1 VAVGY
6 RGTVHFTSSDT
17 KAGLPA
23 NYTFTAADNGVQTFS
38 ATLKTAGSQ
47 SITAADTHAG
57 SIKGSSSVTVTP
69 AAAATFKVTGYP
81 ATTTAGTSH
90 NFTVAALDAY
100 GNVATGYRGTVHF
113 TSSDAK
119 AGLPANYAF
128 TAADKGVHAFS
139 AILKTAGSQSITAAD
154 THTGSIKG
162 SITVTVT
169 PAAAATL
176 KLTGYPLSTTA
187 GTPHNFTVTA
197 FDAYGNVATGYRG
210 TVSFSSSDLKAVLPA
225 KYTFTSADKGT
236 HTFTATLNTLD
247 TQWLKVI
254 DTANGVLVGLESQEY
269 PSAPAGEHH

>member
-1 VAVGY
+1 MAPAAVGFRVSGYPSPTTAGTAHTFTITALDAKGNVAIGY

-23 NYTFTAADNGVQTFS
+23 NYTFTAADNGVHT
-38 ATLKTAGSQ
+38 
-47 SITAADTHAG
+47 
-57 SIKGSSSVTVTP
+57 
-69 AAAATFKVTGYP
+69 
-81 ATTTAGTSH
+81 
-90 NFTVAALDAY
+90 
-100 GNVATGYRGTVHF
+100 
-113 TSSDAK
+113 
-119 AGLPANYAF
+119 
-128 TAADKGVHAFS
+128 FS
-139 AILKTAGSQSITAAD
+139 AILKTAGSRSITADD

-187 GTPHNFTVTA
+187 GTPHSCTVTA

-210 TVSFSSSDLKAVLPA
+210 AVSFSSSDLKAVLPA

-236 HTFTATLNTLD
+236 HTFTATLNTLG

-254 DTANGVLVGLESQEY
+254 DTANSVLVGLESGIKV
-269 PSAPAGEHH
+269 SA